1 MAARMHGQEPGER
14 EKAVARVLAREV
26 AARLEPALAEM
37 SRKLDTIS
45 QRLDD
50 LLGQLAQL
58 AQSDPDALHV
68 LLARTPTPTPRTRR
82 PPTPTRPG

>member
-1 MAARMHGQEPGER
+1 MAARTHDQEPSEH

-26 AARLEPALAEM
+26 AARLEPVLAEM

-45 QRLDD
+45 QRLDG

-58 AQSDPDALHV
+58 AQWDPDALPV
-68 LLARTPTPTPRTRR
+68 LLGRIEELARLEQGSGETP
-82 PPTPTRPG
+82 

>member
-1 MAARMHGQEPGER
+1 MVARTHDQEPSER

-26 AARLEPALAEM
+26 AARLEPVLAEM

-45 QRLDD
+45 QRLDG

-58 AQSDPDALHV
+58 AQWDPDAIHV
-68 LLARTPTPTPRTRR
+68 LLAHVDELTRLEENSR
-82 PPTPTRPG
+82 EAS